1 MEERIFELGK
11 TYKFIDNVT
20 DEGYIILKFSRV
32 NETYYYGLIVDTNI
46 ERFMHLV
53 DTNYDKSLWR
63 RGKIL
68 QKWDVIE
75 VDVPFDPT
83 IEFKNVKL
91 KYDDPDVIDMYID
104 MALATGDKRWFN
116 FLAKK
121 KQEVVS

>member
-11 TYKFIDNVT
+11 TYKFIDNVN

-32 NETYYYGLIVDTNI
+32 NETYYYGLIVDTDI

-75 VDVPFDPT
+75 IDTPFDPT

-116 FLAKK
+116 FLTKK